1 MALLTYYELFRI
13 ARIDAGLTQKDV
25 AKLIGTK
32 QSNISAFENGKLSV
46 SVDYFLAMVEKIGYK
61 LKFDFCKL

>member
-1 MALLTYYELFRI
+1 MQYYELFRI
-13 ARIDAGLTQKDV
+13 ARLDAGLTQKEA

-46 SVDYFLAMVEKIGYK
+46 SVDYFLSMCERIGYD
-61 LKFDFCKL
+61 LKIDFCKL